1 MLPFIILSCVD
12 LELLLYTRQQLFVY
26 LLKGLFFLGSFQS
39 LLINFTDISLRLS
52 HCIDILGMWLTVH
65 PSLHFD
71 NNCYKYVATLMTWAD
86 AEKYCNTQGAN
97 LVSIHSLKEENFVK
111 DLITNF
117 DPAEGVNWIGLSD
130 AQQDRAYFWSD
141 GSPLDF
147 TLWNAGEPNNAGGAE
162 PCVHTNWGPVKKW
175 NDKVCAE
182 KYSFVCK
189 ARQVCQ

>member
-1 MLPFIILSCVD
+1 MML
-12 LELLLYTRQQLFVY
+12 
-26 LLKGLFFLGSFQS
+26 LFFLFGLS
-39 LLINFTDISLRLS
+39 LAAETPSERQRTPLLRGNCNRFWYS
-52 HCIDILGMWLTVH
+52 
-65 PSLHFD
+65 FD

-147 TLWNAGEPNNAGGAE
+147 TLWNAGEPNNAGGTE